1 MDPQLEPLGDGF
13 PRAPR
18 RTLPSWKTA
27 IGYLIAAACLIW
39 VFHDVRFGELFHEIQ
54 LMNWWLV
61 ALAVVFD
68 ILSYICQGWRWSLLL
83 HPKGRLPVSQ
93 TTQAIYAGLFINE
106 ILPMRVGEVLRIYLA
121 SRWLAVDF
129 ATIVS
134 SVLVERFL
142 DGIWL
147 VLAAAATIL
156 LIPLPRYLVDVEELL
171 AVSVILALALF
182 VYLVMRKQP
191 DQTGDGSQRGFRAGL
206 LRITGRLAS
215 GIHVIGRSRY
225 LYESLGVSCLLL
237 LFQVLA
243 LWLVMWAYGFRLTFW
258 HGMAA
263 MIILHLGTL
272 VPSAP
277 SNLGT
282 YQFFTVVGLTQFG
295 IEKTAAT
302 GFSVVVFVILT
313 IPLWIIG
320 IFAFGRA
327 GLTLKQLRADLPRW
341 GKRGGEE
348 VAPS

>member
-206 LRITGRLAS
+206 LRIIGSLAS
-215 GIHVIGRSRY
+215 GIHAIGRSRY
-225 LYESLGVSCLLL
+225 LYESLGVSGLLL

-243 LWLVMWAYGFRLTFW
+243 FWLVMWAYGFRLTFW